1 MSVCFAY
8 VVTPD
13 RDTARQIA
21 GSLLAEKLIACANI
35 IDGMTSMYRW
45 DGKIRTD
52 SETVVL
58 VKTRMELLPDVD
70 ASIKKM
76 HPYDCPCVAAWPI
89 TAGNSGFLRWI
100 ETETAKPR
108 DRLA

>member
-1 MSVCFAY
+1 MSVWFAY

-13 RDTARQIA
+13 RDSADRIARA
-21 GSLLAEKLIACANI
+21 LLSEELIACANV
-35 IDGMTSMYRW
+35 IDGMTSIYRW
-45 DGKIRTD
+45 QGEIRND
-52 SETVVL
+52 RETVL
-58 VKTRMELLPDVD
+58 IVKTRQPCLHEVV
-70 ASIKKM
+70 ATIKKI

-89 TAGNSGFLRWI
+89 TAGNPDFLRWI